1 MAGAL
6 MDAPAAADFAD
17 VVDGPALVSAEE
29 EGGAE
34 EVFASDDGSTQP
46 TDTYS
51 LILQELEVL
60 MMDEGLNERVDTFT
74 TKHCE
79 EFEAG
84 EENKLIYTTLF
95 AEYTALIES
104 YIEEKLG
111 ASVKEFDMGKFCTT
125 LGERAKGDDELPP
138 PLEMLYSMADFD
150 AFKELMLS
158 AKAGAAAEASGGLLC
173 VSGAPMRMELGP
185 GAGGLPGLEDDGD
198 GDAAPE
204 LNDLLSISSIGKKE

>member
-1 MAGAL
+1 MAET
-6 MDAPAAADFAD
+6 APAADFSD

-34 EVFASDDGSTQP
+34 EIFASDDGSKQP
-46 TDTYS
+46 SDTYS
-51 LILQELEVL
+51 LILQELEIL
-60 MMDEGLNERVDTFT
+60 MMDEGLNERVDGFT
-74 TKHCE
+74 TKHCD

-95 AEYTALIES
+95 AEYTTLIET

-111 ASVKEFDMGKFCTT
+111 ASVKSFDMAKFCAT
-125 LGERAKGDDELPP
+125 LAERAKGDDELPP

-158 AKAGAAAEASGGLLC
+158 AKAGCAAEAAGGLLC
-173 VSGAPMRMELGP
+173 VSGAPMRMELGV
-185 GAGGLPGLEDDGD
+185 GAGALPGLDDDDGD
-198 GDAAPE
+198 DGASVAPE
-204 LNDLLSISSIGKKE
+204 LSDLLITGKGC